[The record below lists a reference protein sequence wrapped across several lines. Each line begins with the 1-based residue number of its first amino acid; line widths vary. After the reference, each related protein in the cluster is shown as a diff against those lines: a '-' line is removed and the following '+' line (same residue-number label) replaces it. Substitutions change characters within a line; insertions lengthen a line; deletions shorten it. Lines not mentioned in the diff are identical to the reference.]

1 MNRVTAKIRA
11 TQRAMEMY
19 FSAGSWN
26 REISRFA
33 IASPDSPQIF
43 RINKKVKNG
52 HDILKGQNTTGLMC
66 SGGM

>member
-43 RINKKVKNG
+43 RINKKVKN
-52 HDILKGQNTTGLMC
+52 
-66 SGGM
+66 